1 MLTLQFTPFPELAT
15 ERLVLRQ
22 LRVSDAEEMRYIRS
36 SPELMRYIPRPLAQ
50 SLDDAVRLIE
60 MYNGF
65 LEKNEGINWAITEK
79 GKDVLIGAAGFV
91 HFKPED
97 HRGEVGYLLHDA
109 FHNKGIITEALQ
121 AILDYGFHTL
131 KLHSVEAVIDP
142 ENIAS
147 ERVLQKL
154 QFVKEAHFRESGL
167 YEGRWL
173 DAVVYS
179 LLTPLR

>member
-1 MLTLQFTPFPELAT
+1 MLTLQFSPFPRLVT

-22 LRVSDAEEMRYIRS
+22 LRVSDAEEMLYLRS
-36 SPELMRYIPRPLAQ
+36 NPGLMRYIPRPLAQ
-50 SLDDAVRLIE
+50 SLDEAVRLIE

-79 GKDVLIGAAGFV
+79 GKDVLIGAVGFV
-91 HFKPED
+91 HFKPEH

-109 FHNKGIITEALQ
+109 FHGKGMMTEALQ
-121 AILDYGFHTL
+121 AVLDYGFHTL

-147 ERVLQKL
+147 EKVLQKL
-154 QFVKEAHFRESGL
+154 RFIKEAHFRESGL
-167 YEGRWL
+167 YEGQWL

-179 LLTPLR
+179 LLTPLK